1 MPPDMTAS
9 DAFSKVISAAVRESA
24 TQFFETSYNLTF
36 VDKIS
41 AEVGAEPA
49 GIMAAISFVGNPA
62 WAFALVASNSAAVM
76 ISKAFAGFDIPF
88 DSPDMVDV
96 FGEVVNVIAGDI
108 SARLDRKGL
117 KAQMSLPTVIRGE
130 HVDLHVPS
138 GVSTTRL
145 SFTGPKG
152 SCWFKLIEARDTAHM
167 GRKPGS

>member
-1 MPPDMTAS
+1 MPPVLPAS

-24 TQFFETSYNLTF
+24 AQFFKASCNLTF
-36 VDKIS
+36 VEKPT
-41 AEVGAEPA
+41 AEEGTEPA
-49 GIMAAISFVGNPA
+49 GIMAAISFVGNPS
-62 WAFALVASNSAAVM
+62 WAFALVAPNSAAVT

-88 DSPDMVDV
+88 DSPDMGDV

-108 SARLDRKGL
+108 SARLDRKGM

-138 GVSTTRL
+138 GASTTRL
-145 SFTGPKG
+145 SFAGPKG
-152 SCWFKLIEARDTAHM
+152 SCWFKLIEARDMSLM